1 MRLELK
7 ANEQIKRTDLYCA
20 NCGRPA
26 HDGPLWETM
35 LDGDN
40 KPVTIEVCKSFRIH
54 NKEK

>member
-1 MRLELK
+1 MILELK

-40 KPVTIEVCKSFRIH
+40 KPVTIEVCKFFRVQ